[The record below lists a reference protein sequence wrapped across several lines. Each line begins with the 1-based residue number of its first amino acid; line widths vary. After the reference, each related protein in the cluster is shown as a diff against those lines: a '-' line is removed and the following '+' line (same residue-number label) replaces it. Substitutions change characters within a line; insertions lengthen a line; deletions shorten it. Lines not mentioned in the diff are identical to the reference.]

1 MSPKT
6 PKKKYYA
13 SNWDGDDD
21 FEDDLGDDDFF
32 EELRYIDANDSDIYE
47 RSGARI
53 DLFEEYITP
62 SDAIVIKGPIYA
74 VNKRGEF
81 GTEWW
86 GKQWI
91 AAMNALQ
98 GEGRLDRGKSYARTG
113 KVRELQ
119 IGKGLA
125 YAKVQGSSPRPYQ
138 TAVELTAF
146 TDQEW
151 DQALTALASQLIYT
165 AKLLAGEMPADIE
178 ELFKSINLSLF
189 PRSLKDIHFHCTC
202 PDMAE
207 PCKHAAAIYYLLA
220 EQIDVN
226 PFVLFH
232 LRGRTKDQVLSA
244 LRGARGEAGVTAPH
258 AASSIDADLAN
269 FWSMPAPLP
278 TLTAPTLPEKPQ
290 IFQELGNL
298 PLDDMKELLAVY
310 QAIGQAAL
318 DTLTETLT
326 RDDAD
331 QASAS
336 EDVT

>member
-1 MSPKT
+1 MSPKK
-6 PKKKYYA
+6 PKNRYYA

-21 FEDDLGDDDFF
+21 FEKDFGSDDFF
-32 EELRYIDANDSDIYE
+32 EELRYIDDDNSATYE
-47 RSGARI
+47 RGGTRHEI
-53 DLFEEYITP
+53 FEDYTTP
-62 SDAIVIKGPIYA
+62 PDAIVIKGPIRA
-74 VNKRGEF
+74 VSKRGDF

-91 AAMNALQ
+91 AALNALH

-119 IGKGLA
+119 IGKELA

-138 TAVELTAF
+138 TGVELTAF

-151 DQALTALASQLIYT
+151 NQALTALASQLIYT

-178 ELFKSINLSLF
+178 DLFKSINLSLF
-189 PRSLKDIHFHCTC
+189 PRSLKDVHFHCTC

-207 PCKHAAAIYYLLA
+207 PCKHAAAVYYLLA
-220 EQIDVN
+220 EQIDAN

-232 LRGRTKDQVLSA
+232 LRGRTKEQVLSA
-244 LRGARGEAGVTAPH
+244 LRGARGETGAITAQAVPP
-258 AASSIDADLAN
+258 IDANLDA

-278 TLTAPTLPEKPQ
+278 TLTAPTLPEKPL
-290 IFQELGNL
+290 IFQELGDL
-298 PLDDMKELLAVY
+298 PIDDMKELLTVY
-310 QAIGQAAL
+310 HGIGQAAL

-331 QASAS
+331 QLSTS
-336 EDVT
+336 EDAE

>member
-1 MSPKT
+1 MSPKK
-6 PKKKYYA
+6 PKYRYY
-13 SNWDGDDD
+13 SPDWEGDDD
-21 FEDDLGDDDFF
+21 FEENFGDDDFF
-32 EELRYIDANDSDIYE
+32 EELRYIDDDAVPNDE
-47 RSGARI
+47 RGGSRV
-53 DLFEEYITP
+53 DLFEDYATP
-62 SDAIVIKGPIYA
+62 PDAIVIKGPIHA
-74 VNKRGEF
+74 VSKRGDF
-81 GTEWW
+81 GKEWW

-178 ELFKSINLSLF
+178 ALFKSINLSLF

-207 PCKHAAAIYYLLA
+207 PCKHAAAVYYLLA

-232 LRGRTKDQVLSA
+232 LRGRTKEQVLSA
-244 LRGARGEAGVTAPH
+244 LRGARGDGGTVATQTAS
-258 AASSIDADLAN
+258 AIDADLAN

-326 RDDAD
+326 RDEAD
-331 QASAS
+331 QTSAS
-336 EDVT
+336 DDPT